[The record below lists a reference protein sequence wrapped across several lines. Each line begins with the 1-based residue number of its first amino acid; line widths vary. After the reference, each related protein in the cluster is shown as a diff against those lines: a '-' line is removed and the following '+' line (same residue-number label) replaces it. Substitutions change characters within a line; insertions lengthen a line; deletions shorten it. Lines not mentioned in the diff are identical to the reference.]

1 MNDFYPDYG
10 EINEKLDKL
19 GMSIRGMIKTTE
31 EMSDKLRDMYVRAD
45 VWGVQEQTRKDLE
58 FDVLQMR
65 QIDGT

>member
-1 MNDFYPDYG
+1 MKDFYPDYG

-31 EMSDKLRDMYVRAD
+31 EMSDKLRSIYVRAD
-45 VWGVQEQTRKDLE
+45 VWAVQEQTRKDLE